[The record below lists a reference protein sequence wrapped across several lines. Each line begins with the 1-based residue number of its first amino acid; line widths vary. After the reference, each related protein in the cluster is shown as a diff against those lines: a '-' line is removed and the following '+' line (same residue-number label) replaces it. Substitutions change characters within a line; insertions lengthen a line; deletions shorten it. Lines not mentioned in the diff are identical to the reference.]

1 MKDLL
6 IPLFIAIIVTIISK
20 LLENKLSSMSSRKK
34 SDDYLRQIMM
44 KLLTLG
50 AISVISYQLYLEV
63 MSDGPIDKFSVLKMI
78 LLSISGV
85 VLMFLNLIHKIW
97 VFLGEMNEVQKES
110 LSIVKDSI
118 HTRPK
123 EPVI

>member
-34 SDDYLRQIMM
+34 SDDYLKQIMM

-50 AISVISYQLYLEV
+50 AIFVIFYQLYLEV
-63 MSDGPIDKFSVLKMI
+63 MSDVPIDKFSVLKMI

-85 VLMFLNLIHKIW
+85 VLMLLNLIHKIW

-118 HTRPK
+118 QSRPK
-123 EPVI
+123 Q

>member
-123 EPVI
+123 Q

>member
-118 HTRPK
+118 PRPK
-123 EPVI
+123 Q

>member
-34 SDDYLRQIMM
+34 SDDYLKQIMM

-50 AISVISYQLYLEV
+50 AISVIFYQLYLEV
-63 MSDGPIDKFSVLKMI
+63 MSDDPIDKFSVLKMI

-85 VLMFLNLIHKIW
+85 VLMLLNLIHKIW

-118 HTRPK
+118 QSRPK
-123 EPVI
+123 Q

>member
-34 SDDYLRQIMM
+34 SDDYLKQIMM

-50 AISVISYQLYLEV
+50 AISVIFYQLYLEV
-63 MSDGPIDKFSVLKMI
+63 MSDDPIDKFSVLKMI

-85 VLMFLNLIHKIW
+85 VLMLLNLIH
-97 VFLGEMNEVQKES
+97 
-110 LSIVKDSI
+110 
-118 HTRPK
+118 
-123 EPVI
+123 